1 MRFFK
6 KAIRK
11 GMPWSTKGMADGLS
25 GLAHA
30 VENISIA
37 GGRVTWSSDGVPKLI
52 PGASGGA
59 SARAPMS
66 HHLRI
71 VSVEVEE
78 ETERQLQV
86 FADGPLWQRGE
97 TVAED
102 IDNAVADG
110 KWHTVEQPEG
120 TPEGEVADGLIWSVL
135 RDDVS
140 TVSVIYSAEYPVD
153 PEDPLNPGEPDP
165 ALLPGDFVLRALP
178 IGVIADGK
186 IRPIYEGVIYN
197 DPGCA
202 KDPGD
207 DIEELGRDPDPEA
220 DPSFT
225 HTAEREN
232 TWEARNVAGDGLS
245 EWALVSWIYDSANA
259 LEDDYSIYGVVRRR
273 IYDVCGRR
281 WSVGAEEIVKL
292 AETIDHAALHT

>member
-1 MRFFK
+1 MTYGELPRIPEPRGNDPDWFRQMK
-6 KAIRK
+6 VWCADVVRYIRALQLR
-11 GMPWSTKGMADGLS
+11 GDGQTTTIDN
-25 GLAHA
+25 GI
-30 VENISIA
+30 V
-37 GGRVTWSSDGVPKLI
+37 
-52 PGASGGA
+52 
-59 SARAPMS
+59 SARTVKTKS
-66 HHLRI
+66 HALRI
-71 VSVEVEE
+71 
-78 ETERQLQV
+78 RDGALQV

-97 TVAED
+97 TVAVAED

-220 DPSFT
+220 VPSFT
-225 HTAEREN
+225 HTAERVN